1 MGFAMP
7 VFLVGYVLIYVF
19 AVKLGWLPVQGY
31 RPIAEGLWPW
41 AESLILPSLALGITY
56 MALIARITRASMLE
70 VLAQDYIRTADSKGL
85 ATSRVLLLH
94 ALKNASV
101 PIVTVIGI
109 GIALLI
115 SGVVITET
123 VFNIPGLGRLTV
135 DAVLKRDYPIVQ
147 GLIIVFAGRQGAGQ
161 PHHRHLLRL
170 PRSAHQVLSPVTLT
184 ATAEDMPRRS
194 PRRWRASLPP
204 SAATPRSSSAPCCSS
219 PSSPWRWPRPGS
231 PAIPFRQAP
240 INRLRPP
247 SERFWFGT
255 DQFGRD
261 VFSRTVY
268 GARVSLI
275 VGFAVAALASLIGL
289 AVGLVCGYFRRI
301 DGIIMRV
308 MDGIMAIP
316 SILLAI
322 ALITLTR
329 PGLGIVIAAIV
340 IPEVPRVVRVVR
352 SVVLSIRAQPYV
364 ESAIAGG
371 TRNAKLLV
379 RHILPNTLA
388 PLIVQAT
395 YVCASAML
403 IEAGLSFLGAG
414 VPPEIP
420 SWGNIIAQ
428 GRTFFQIAPW
438 SIFIPGAFL
447 AATVLAVN
455 MLGDGLRDRLDPRLA
470 RRL

>member
-1 MGFAMP
+1 MT
-7 VFLVGYVLIYVF
+7 L
-19 AVKLGWLPVQGY
+19 
-31 RPIAEGLWPW
+31 
-41 AESLILPSLALGITY
+41 ST
-56 MALIARITRASMLE
+56 
-70 VLAQDYIRTADSKGL
+70 TADALSPPV
-85 ATSRVLLLH
+85 ASRLIRAGTAIRRNPTIFLGAVLLG
-94 ALKNASV
+94 ALVAMTLAA
-101 PIVTVIGI
+101 PW
-109 GIALLI
+109 IA
-115 SGVVITET
+115 
-123 VFNIPGLGRLTV
+123 N
-135 DAVLKRDYPIVQ
+135 D
-147 GLIIVFAGRQGAGQ
+147 
-161 PHHRHLLRL
+161 
-170 PRSAHQVLSPVTLT
+170 
-184 ATAEDMPRRS
+184 
-194 PRRWRASLPP
+194 
-204 SAATPRSSSAPCCSS
+204 
-219 PSSPWRWPRPGS
+219 
-231 PAIPFRQAP
+231 PFRQAP

-247 SERFWFGT
+247 SDLFWFGT

-261 VFSRTVY
+261 VFARTVN
-268 GARVSLI
+268 GGRVSLI
-275 VGFAVAALASLIGL
+275 VGLSVAAISSLIGL
-289 AVGLVCGYFRRI
+289 AIGLVCGYFRRI
-301 DGIIMRV
+301 DAIIMRV

-340 IPEVPRVVRVVR
+340 IPEVPRVVR
-352 SVVLSIRAQPYV
+352 SIVLSIRAQPYV

-371 TRNAKLLV
+371 TRNAKLLA
-379 RHILPNTLA
+379 RHILPNTLG

-447 AATVLAVN
+447 AVTVLAVN

-470 RRL
+470 RRM

>member
-1 MGFAMP
+1 VTLLANVEAP
-7 VFLVGYVLIYVF
+7 P
-19 AVKLGWLPVQGY
+19 A
-31 RPIAEGLWPW
+31 
-41 AESLILPSLALGITY
+41 PSLP
-56 MALIARITRASMLE
+56 ARA
-70 VLAQDYIRTADSKGL
+70 
-85 ATSRVLLLH
+85 
-94 ALKNASV
+94 
-101 PIVTVIGI
+101 
-109 GIALLI
+109 
-115 SGVVITET
+115 
-123 VFNIPGLGRLTV
+123 
-135 DAVLKRDYPIVQ
+135 
-147 GLIIVFAGRQGAGQ
+147 
-161 PHHRHLLRL
+161 
-170 PRSAHQVLSPVTLT
+170 
-184 ATAEDMPRRS
+184 ATAIRRN
-194 PRRWRASLPP
+194 PTIFIG
-204 SAATPRSSSAPCCSS
+204 ATLLAILVAVAIIG
-219 PSSPWRWPRPGS
+219 PWIV
-231 PAIPFRQAP
+231 ADPFRQAP

-261 VFSRTVY
+261 VFSRTIN
-268 GARVSLI
+268 GARVSLV
-275 VGFAVAALASLIGL
+275 VGLAVAALASLIGL
-289 AVGLVCGYFRRI
+289 GIGLLCGYFKRV
-301 DGIIMRV
+301 DGVIMRV

-316 SILLAI
+316 TILLAI

-329 PGLGIVIAAIV
+329 PGLGIVIVAIV
-340 IPEVPRVVRVVR
+340 IPEVPRIVRVVR
-352 SVVLSIRAQPYV
+352 SIVLSIREQPYV

-371 TRNAKLLV
+371 TRNTALLV

-447 AATVLAVN
+447 AVTVLAVN